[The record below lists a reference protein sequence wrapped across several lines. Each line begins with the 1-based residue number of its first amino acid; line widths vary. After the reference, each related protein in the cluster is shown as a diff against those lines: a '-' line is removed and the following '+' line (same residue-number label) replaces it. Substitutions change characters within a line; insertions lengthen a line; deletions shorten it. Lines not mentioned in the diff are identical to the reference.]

1 MRLVLDTS
9 GYAPEVSREP
19 EPKVDRK
26 TGAQRQDKTTGRLQ
40 WVVQLYVKG
49 QDGGEIINVTVAG
62 EQPKLTLGQ
71 PVTVKGLEVIP
82 WVGDDGKS
90 RTAFRAESIAAA
102 AAVKAAA

>member
-1 MRLVLDTS
+1 MRFVLDTS
-9 GYAPEVSREP
+9 PYVFEVSRAP

-26 TGAQRQDKTTGRLQ
+26 TGAQRQDKMTGRLQ

-71 PVTVKGLEVIP
+71 PVSVRGLEVIP
-82 WVGDDGKS
+82 WAGDDGKS
-90 RTAFRAESIAAA
+90 RTAFRAESITAA

>member
-49 QDGGEIINVTVAG
+49 PDGGEIVNVTVAG

-71 PVTVKGLEVIP
+71 PVIVKGLEVIP
-82 WVGDDGKS
+82 WAGDDGKS
-90 RTAFRAESIAAA
+90 RTAFRAESLSAA
-102 AAVKAAA
+102 AAVKAA